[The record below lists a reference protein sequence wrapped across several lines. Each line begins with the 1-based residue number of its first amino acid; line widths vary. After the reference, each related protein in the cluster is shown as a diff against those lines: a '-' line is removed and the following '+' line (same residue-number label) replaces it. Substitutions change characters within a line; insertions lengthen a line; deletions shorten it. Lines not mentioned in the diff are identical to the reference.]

1 MLTVV
6 PRDALAIVVL
16 RNLSQSDAKAGK
28 LLAALGTPLPG
39 PLTMIKSIA
48 GIESGLDSTRDLMFV
63 LLPPA
68 NNSEQYHLAV
78 WLPTSDYDALV
89 RSLEGDPERRIA
101 AVTIAG
107 EDLLVVRHGD
117 WAVIMDPDE
126 RDRLEQLR
134 DAASAPPRQ
143 LAAWSAWV
151 DRQDAAVV
159 VLPSGMRAIWA
170 FAASRKQI
178 DPAKQAAPAVAPDD
192 LFGSPRPEQPASDVW
207 AALEQSL
214 RRAAAGIAGAWKLLG
229 RGRGGG
235 LRVATGRGRK
245 CGGRR
250 ATRLRT
256 TTCCR
261 R

>member
-16 RNLSQSDAKAGK
+16 RDLSQSDAKAGK

-68 NNSEQYHLAV
+68 NNSQQYHLAV

-89 RSLEGDPERRIA
+89 HSLEGDPERRIA

-107 EDLLVVRHGD
+107 EDLLVVHHGD

-134 DAASAPPRQ
+134 DAVVHAATAIGRLVGVGRPPGCGRRG
-143 LAAWSAWV
+143 ATV
-151 DRQDAAVV
+151 
-159 VLPSGMRAIWA
+159 GH
-170 FAASRKQI
+170 
-178 DPAKQAAPAVAPDD
+178 
-192 LFGSPRPEQPASDVW
+192 ASD
-207 AALEQSL
+207 LDF
-214 RRAAAGIAGAWKLLG
+214 
-229 RGRGGG
+229 RGEPKA
-235 LRVATGRGRK
+235 V
-245 CGGRR
+245 
-250 ATRLRT
+250 
-256 TTCCR
+256 
-261 R
+261 